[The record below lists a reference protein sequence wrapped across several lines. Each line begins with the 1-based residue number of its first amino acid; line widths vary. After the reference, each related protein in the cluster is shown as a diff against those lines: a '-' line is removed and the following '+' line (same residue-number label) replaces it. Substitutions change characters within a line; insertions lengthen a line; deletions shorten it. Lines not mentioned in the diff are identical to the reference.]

1 MTWELVNDNNLIFE
15 WTIPL
20 RKIMNNKTNGAYNG
34 DNEVLYLSDATYCI
48 LAHHTNIFAFLDK
61 NILLTL
67 ILTQKN

>member
-1 MTWELVNDNNLIFE
+1 
-15 WTIPL
+15 
-20 RKIMNNKTNGAYNG
+20 MNNKTNGAYNG